1 MGRGPSLRRRDVL
14 AAGTAA
20 LVAAACVRPSPPE
33 RTRPAGVPI
42 GPFGRD
48 STADEVTAGL
58 DLSGRRVLVTG
69 ATSGLGFETARVLAA
84 RGADVVVCGRTRD
97 RAAAAC
103 RSMAPGRTTPL
114 ALELEDWPGIAG
126 AAAEVTLG
134 GRALDVLVCNAG
146 LMAPRA
152 LRLVHGVEQQFA
164 VNHLGHFILC
174 GHLLASLSASSQ
186 GRVVVVSSS
195 AMGLAPPGGIDFD
208 NLDGSRG
215 YDPLVMYGQSKLANA
230 LFTVALARRM
240 RGTRVTANALHPGV
254 ILTNLDRAT
263 SALGRLRARLT
274 AWNNP
279 RLKSVRTGAATQVYV
294 ATAPALSAVSG
305 HYFEDCN
312 PIVPADRRLADTAL
326 MDRLWT
332 TSEALTRPYL
342 P

>member
-20 LVAAACVRPSPPE
+20 LFAAACARPSPQEP
-33 RTRPAGVPI
+33 TRPAGVPI

-48 STADEVTAGL
+48 STADDVTAGL

-103 RSMAPGRTTPL
+103 RRMAPGRTTPL
-114 ALELEDWPGIAG
+114 GLELEAFDAIG
-126 AAAEVTLG
+126 AAAAEAIAG
-134 GRALDVLVCNAG
+134 GRGLDVLVCNAG
-146 LMAPRA
+146 LMTPRA
-152 LRLVHGVEQQFA
+152 LTLVHGVEQQFA
-164 VNHLGHFILC
+164 VNHLAHFLLY
-174 GHLLASLSASSQ
+174 HHLQPALLAAPQ
-186 GRVVVVSSS
+186 GRVVVVSSQAS
-195 AMGLAPPGGIDFD
+195 AWAPPVGIDFA
-208 NLDGSRG
+208 NLDGARG
-215 YDPLVMYGQSKLANA
+215 YDPAAMYGQSKLANA
-230 LFTVALARRM
+230 LFALSLARRL
-240 RGTRVTANALHPGV
+240 RATTVTANTLHPGV
-254 ILTNLDRAT
+254 ILTNLDRAG
-263 SALGRLRARLT
+263 SALGRLRARLM
-274 AWNNP
+274 AWSNP
-279 RLKSVRTGAATQVYV
+279 RLKSVAAGAATQVYV

-332 TSEALTRPYL
+332 VSEALTRPYL